1 MGISKV
7 ASSFSCVSL
16 VPNWAN
22 ATKGEMINYHPV
34 CCASGTPL
42 FPPLIPSGR
51 YPVLLRFALL
61 QIEVALQPLP
71 AAGNQQYSAICRYAN
86 YPVLLTV
93 IGVT

>member
-42 FPPLIPSGR
+42 LPPPL
-51 YPVLLRFALL
+51 LLQVGTLYSFALL
-61 QIEVALQPLP
+61 
-71 AAGNQQYSAICRYAN
+71 YYKSK
-86 YPVLLTV
+86 
-93 IGVT
+93 